1 MNPARGG
8 HGGAARARIAGL
20 GWNLP
25 ERRLTNRDLET
36 MVDTTDEWIT
46 TRTGIRERR
55 IANNGTTAAQ
65 LAAPAAREA
74 LAEAGLAPSGLDMII
89 GATLAPTRTF
99 PSTACDLQ
107 QELGAARCAAFDV
120 MAACS
125 GFIYASAV
133 ADSFI
138 RTGAANNILVVAS
151 EIVSPIIN
159 WKDRATCVLFGDGAA
174 AAVYTAGD
182 GSSGL
187 LDSILRSD
195 GSFGDFLTGGGVGER
210 ETFAEP
216 RLDPGRFFLQ
226 MKGNQTFKVAVK
238 SMAEVAEEILARNGF
253 TMDDVDLIVPHQA
266 NIRIIQAVG
275 KALGAPEEKVF
286 VNVDRYGN
294 TSAASIPIALYEARQ
309 QGRLTPGKLAL
320 LVAFG
325 GGLTWGASLIRW

>member
-1 MNPARGG
+1 MMRAQSGR
-8 HGGAARARIAGL
+8 GAAARTKIAGL

-36 MVDTTDEWIT
+36 MVETTDEWIT

-55 IANNGTTAAQ
+55 IANRGITAAQ

-74 LAEAGLAPSGLDMII
+74 LAEAGLAPASLELII

-138 RTGAANNILVVAS
+138 RSGAAKNALVVAS
-151 EIVSPIIN
+151 EIVSSIIN

-195 GSFGDFLTGGGVGER
+195 GSVGDFLTRGGAGGRDAVPPAP
-210 ETFAEP
+210 FC
-216 RLDPGRFFLQ
+216 PGRCPL
-226 MKGNQTFKVAVK
+226 
-238 SMAEVAEEILARNGF
+238 SR
-253 TMDDVDLIVPHQA
+253 D
-266 NIRIIQAVG
+266 
-275 KALGAPEEKVF
+275 
-286 VNVDRYGN
+286 
-294 TSAASIPIALYEARQ
+294 
-309 QGRLTPGKLAL
+309 
-320 LVAFG
+320 
-325 GGLTWGASLIRW
+325 